1 MKSDQKH
8 LEKAYKRSFWSKLPD
23 HLSINETVSKAVRG
37 EFTVSLKHGI
47 YYINDVSNECF
58 IRRISG
64 TREKIMMLIKN
75 EQGVIDLL
83 CNDQLFDTDYGFCLS
98 GSKNNE
104 NKYKYTH
111 VYKRYNLCFNDFKIF
126 NEVIQ
131 EKLIK
136 KLFDAMIFLNRHNY
150 YHGYITPSNI
160 HIDEFLNLKL
170 GNLICSGRWRK
181 QDFNDLKDRLLLI
194 DTGFVSPEAY
204 IAIKCIH
211 DNYEVVSF
219 DPLKSDWFSFAYSI
233 LSVITGYTKLN
244 ELNVNLAGCQYKII
258 NKSHANLEK
267 LDEYVTSD
275 FMESLVGEIIRIDNI
290 KKKILNPLPNSD
302 IKIIFR
308 SMLKIY
314 INERMNFS
322 DCYKKILIFRHDQ
335 FSSYKKT
342 NKSICINPELNKIFM
357 QFS

>member
-1 MKSDQKH
+1 MLLSS
-8 LEKAYKRSFWSKLPD
+8 EFSFLTTIGLLPPE
-23 HLSINETVSKAVRG
+23 LII
-37 EFTVSLKHGI
+37 EF
-47 YYINDVSNECF
+47 
-58 IRRISG
+58 
-64 TREKIMMLIKN
+64 
-75 EQGVIDLL
+75 
-83 CNDQLFDTDYGFCLS
+83 
-98 GSKNNE
+98 
-104 NKYKYTH
+104 
-111 VYKRYNLCFNDFKIF
+111 
-126 NEVIQ
+126 
-131 EKLIK
+131 
-136 KLFDAMIFLNRHNY
+136 
-150 YHGYITPSNI
+150 
-160 HIDEFLNLKL
+160 
-170 GNLICSGRWRK
+170 
-181 QDFNDLKDRLLLI
+181 RL
-194 DTGFVSPEAY
+194 
-204 IAIKCIH
+204 
-211 DNYEVVSF
+211 
-219 DPLKSDWFSFAYSI
+219 FSFAYSI

-357 QFS
+357 QFSELFSKIEAKHYEYT